1 MNVNKNDRL
10 TCRGGVPPPPVIS
23 DLVPSL
29 RAKRSNLSCIVRD
42 CFVAA
47 LLAMTAWNA
56 AWARNSDATNAFNQG
71 VKAFNAKQYNDALQ
85 AFDQAIYNDSEFT
98 EAYFARGACKYYL
111 KSFDGSLM
119 DLNDALR
126 LKPDYTEARALRGA
140 LNYERDQWDDALD
153 DFNKVIEANPKDAQS
168 LLGRAVIL
176 LKREK
181 KDEAA
186 RDFKAFLAV
195 RPDDPLAPKV
205 RQLLASLKGP
215 VARPSPAPSE
225 ENAPSAEP
233 AQAAPKKAAPTVKA
247 LTPDE
252 IQALADSL
260 VSHRASEA
268 YTQKVLH
275 GERAEVTGEGPQIVE
290 PK

>member
-1 MNVNKNDRL
+1 MN
-10 TCRGGVPPPPVIS
+10 
-23 DLVPSL
+23 
-29 RAKRSNLSCIVRD
+29 AKRNAV
-42 CFVAA
+42 
-47 LLAMTAWNA
+47 LLFSLILFGSTG
-56 AWARNSDATNAFNQG
+56 AWARNSDAINAFNEG
-71 VKAFNAKQYNDALQ
+71 VKAFNTKQFNEAIQ
-85 AFDQAIYNDSEFT
+85 SFDQAIYNDNEFV

-111 KSFDGSLM
+111 KSYDGSLM

-153 DFNKVIEANPKDAQS
+153 DFNKVIAANPKDAQS

-181 KDEAA
+181 KDDAA

-215 VARPSPAPSE
+215 VTREPAAESQARSSSDGSS
-225 ENAPSAEP
+225 PSAP
-233 AQAAPKKAAPTVKA
+233 RKTAPTVKA
-247 LTPDE
+247 LTPE
-252 IQALADSL
+252 QIQALADSL
-260 VSHRASEA
+260 VGHRSSDS
-268 YTQKVLH
+268 YNQKVLH
-275 GERAEVTGEGPQIVE
+275 GERAEVTGDGPQIVE
-290 PK
+290 PH